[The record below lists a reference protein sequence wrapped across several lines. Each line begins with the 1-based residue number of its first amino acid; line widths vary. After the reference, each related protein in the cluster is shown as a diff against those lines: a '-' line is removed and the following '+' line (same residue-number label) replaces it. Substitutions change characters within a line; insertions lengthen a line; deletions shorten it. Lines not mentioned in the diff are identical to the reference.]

1 MAKTPIIQPT
11 LKELFETK
19 IVHMILSG
27 ELSVGDRL
35 PSERELAQ
43 IMELSKTVIHE
54 GLKNLER
61 LGFVYVDRNQGTY
74 VGNYMQNGTLETLNY
89 IIRESGEGMDSL
101 TVSSFLELRMIA
113 QLIALTDFVEE
124 YTEEDIE
131 ALKGIIEDV
140 KEIASEKN
148 FRFYDRI
155 ADRIFDFYQYI
166 FSHCGNN
173 VLPLLMNT
181 FRAAALILWK
191 DSLRADGVA
200 ASVKH
205 MENMVGFIQKKD
217 MAAAYLYT
225 YHNFEKFLTHPKC
238 WKHPKDLR

>member
-43 IMELSKTVIHE
+43 TMELSKTVIHE

-101 TVSSFLELRMIA
+101 TVSSFLELRMIT

-140 KEIASEKN
+140 KEIAGEKS

-191 DSLRADGVA
+191 NSLRAEGVA

-217 MAAAYLYT
+217 IAAAYQYT
-225 YHNFEKFLTHPKC
+225 YHNFETFLTHSKC
-238 WKHPKDLR
+238 WKHTKDLL